1 MSAEL
6 TVADRSDSVMYCGDL
21 DGATFKEAR
30 FAGAV
35 LRKVDLS
42 LANLMEIDLSG
53 WQAFTGIND
62 IQVSLRKS
70 MRAPMKWVSSDT
82 ASTAVL
88 ASLTLQGAIFSVR
101 IDPCPCSRMLTCVR
115 QFLRGFPSH
124 GEFRRG

>member
-1 MSAEL
+1 M
-6 TVADRSDSVMYCGDL
+6 ADQSDSVMYCGDL

-35 LRKVDLS
+35 PRNIDLS

-53 WQAFTGIND
+53 CQAFTGIND

-88 ASLTLQGAIFSVR
+88 ASLTLQGSILGVR
-101 IDPCPCSRMLTCVR
+101 IDACPCSRVLTCVR
-115 QFLRGFPSH
+115 KFLRGFPSH